1 MWIFRKRSDHIGL
14 EDLSEYLDGRLAD
27 DKRLRAERHLEAC
40 SSCAEE
46 LQFLEYTVRLLRRV
60 PMVNPRSTFT
70 LGYAPTVAPS
80 RRFPAVPA
88 WAYGAVASVAILLF
102 AATLSADLTGS
113 LASDTTSPTA
123 PDQAVESADD
133 SASEPRTALE
143 PAGFEAAGT
152 PDEQRTAPKGA
163 PAIDLESPS
172 SAPDLMM
179 GATTAKAEAET
190 APPAAEAG
198 EPESAAAQAVA
209 APTPA
214 SATLTDAV
222 AAPAP
227 TSAPVPA
234 TLTAAPVVPTPT
246 PVPATLPTQAP
257 RPEAEGVQEALP
269 APVAD
274 EATPPVWHVVEGLL
288 GFTALLLV
296 GIALWA
302 RHVRR
307 RATP

>member
-27 DKRLRAERHLEAC
+27 DKRRKAERHLEAC
-40 SSCAEE
+40 SSCVEE
-46 LQFLEYTVRLLRRV
+46 LQSLEYTVRLLRRV
-60 PMVNPRSTFT
+60 PTVNPRRTFT
-70 LGYAPTVAPS
+70 LGYAPSVVPS

-88 WAYGAVASVAILLF
+88 WAYGAVGSVAILLF
-102 AATLSADLTGS
+102 AVTLSADLTGS
-113 LASDTTSPTA
+113 LAGDTTSPAA

-143 PAGFEAAGT
+143 PAEFEAAGT

-179 GATTAKAEAET
+179 AATAAKAKTET
-190 APPAAEAG
+190 APPDT

-209 APTPA
+209 APASA

-222 AAPAP
+222 AAPTP

-234 TLTAAPVVPTPT
+234 TLTTAPVVPTPT

-257 RPEAEGVQEALP
+257 RPEVEDVQEALP

-288 GFTALLLV
+288 GFTAVILV
-296 GIALWA
+296 GTALWRA
-302 RHVRR
+302 RRVRR